1 MLTIYEKKNLLKK
14 GRNKIH
20 VWNGRGYA
28 LDEITTDRDELSI
41 EELAY
46 IVIKSGKGYFA
57 LDLFITP
64 EEEERYYYCDMSVFG
79 EQNGFLLIENL
90 RGYGVEI
97 HS

>member
-14 GRNKIH
+14 GRNKIY
-20 VWNGRGYA
+20 VWNGRGYS
-28 LDEITTDRDELSI
+28 LDEITTDRDELSV

-57 LDLFITP
+57 LDLFVTP
-64 EEEERYYYCDMSVFG
+64 EEEEGYCYCDMSSFG
-79 EQNGFLLIENL
+79 EQNGFLLIQNL
-90 RGYGVEI
+90 RVDGVEV